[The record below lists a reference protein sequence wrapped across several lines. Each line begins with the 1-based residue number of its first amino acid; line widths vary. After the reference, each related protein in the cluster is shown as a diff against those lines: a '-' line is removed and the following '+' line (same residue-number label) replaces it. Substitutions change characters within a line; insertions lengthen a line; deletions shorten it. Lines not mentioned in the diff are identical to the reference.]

1 MNETQAFERQ
11 AEGRLASVETSAAEG
26 FMAPLH
32 AHEADEAVQVLEGAI
47 TVYAGEESVRLQ
59 AGETFVVERG
69 VAHTYRA
76 DSPQTRFV
84 FTTLTRSAS
93 RYESFLRAA
102 GPVAGDAGWSADE
115 DVAVVAA
122 VAAAARIFYL
132 SQLGKYVPGSVWS
145 ILTQIELSREH
156 KIPKRTNVAVGV
168 LVIAI
173 AVTSGLTVA
182 ALLLP
187 FGAGATLRQY
197 WWILPIIPV
206 LLAGLHPRVI
216 GSGLNLV
223 LRLARREPLPC
234 TPSWAGLGRVL
245 GLQILVWLCL
255 GLQAW
260 VLLIGMGASPKPAL
274 PVAIGGYALA
284 YSLGQMAIGFP
295 AGAVVRDAALAL
307 ALSAVVPG
315 ATALVVALLARV
327 ILTVV
332 DLVLAG
338 GQYLALRR
346 SNRTR
351 AFLLI

>member
-1 MNETQAFERQ
+1 LKTAD
-11 AEGRLASVETSAAEG
+11 AAVPTNDSG
-26 FMAPLH
+26 
-32 AHEADEAVQVLEGAI
+32 AV
-47 TVYAGEESVRLQ
+47 
-59 AGETFVVERG
+59 
-69 VAHTYRA
+69 
-76 DSPQTRFV
+76 P
-84 FTTLTRSAS
+84 
-93 RYESFLRAA
+93 
-102 GPVAGDAGWSADE
+102 AGDYRPTLRQGWRRWARRAFIAALAGFAAWAIVGNWAEISSALRQLSAW
-115 DVAVVAA
+115 AVVAA
-122 VAAAARIFYL
+122 FVPALLAMGVSLFVWRTLMADMGHRLPVAAAARIFYL

-173 AVTSGLTVA
+173 AVTSGLMVA

-206 LLAGLHPRVI
+206 LLGGLHPRVI

-223 LRLARREPLPC
+223 LRLARREPLPR
-234 TPSWAGLGRVL
+234 TPSWAGLGRVV

-260 VLLIGMGASPKPAL
+260 VLLIGMGASAEPAL